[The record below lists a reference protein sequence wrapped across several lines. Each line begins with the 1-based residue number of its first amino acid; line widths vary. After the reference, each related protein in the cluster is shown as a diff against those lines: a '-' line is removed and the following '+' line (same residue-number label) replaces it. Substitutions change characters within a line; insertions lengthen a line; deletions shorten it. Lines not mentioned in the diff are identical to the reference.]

1 MAGILALALAWAL
14 LAPAPGHATPGRAG
28 EAPSNE
34 IGAGASSCV
43 SAVPSAPERSR
54 VATDGVLSSA
64 RLLVEAAPADSSAF
78 RVTTLVGGAAPALAR
93 WRLAHGTAT
102 ASP

>member
-1 MAGILALALAWAL
+1 MTLALALAL
-14 LAPAPGHATPGRAG
+14 LAPAPGHAAPGGASD
-28 EAPSNE
+28 APSRE
-34 IGAGASSCV
+34 IGAGASGCA
-43 SAVPSAPERSR
+43 SAVPSAPDRSR
-54 VATDGVLSSA
+54 VSADGVLASG